1 MLMVVRPV
9 DASASECATELS
21 VNEDLLRRAR
31 APGIH
36 LSRTLEERLAKLVVE
51 QEQARW
57 LEANR
62 EAIEDYD
69 RRSRRVNDSRALSRV
84 RSW

>member
-1 MLMVVRPV
+1 MASRSV
-9 DASASECATELS
+9 DASAPKRATNLS

-31 APGIH
+31 ALGIN
-36 LSRTLEERLAKLVVE
+36 LSRTLEERLEELVVE

-62 EAIEDYD
+62 AAIEDYN
-69 RRSRRVNDSRALSRV
+69 RRIEAEGAFGDGVRRF
-84 RSW
+84 